1 MKPERWEE
9 IEQLY
14 HAALQRNGS
23 EREAFLVEECK
34 DDDALRREVESLL
47 KYEVQAENFIE
58 SPAIDVAAKMMA
70 DDQSATVV
78 TGQLIDHYKIV
89 RPLGAGGM
97 GEVYLADDTRLHR
110 KVAIKFLPAHFTQDR
125 KHLRRFQQEAL
136 TVATL
141 SHPNVCTIHEV
152 IETGDN
158 RHCIVMEHVEGM
170 TLRDRIADGP
180 MNLNEALGVAIQVAS
195 ALSSAHAAGI
205 VHRDIKLENIMLRRD
220 GYVKILDFGLAKLT
234 EREVPLDTEANTQ
247 MLIKTSPGVVMG
259 TVYYM
264 SPEQARGLPVDAR
277 TDVWSLGVV
286 LYELVTGQKPF
297 VGQTQTDVIISIAE
311 REPAPLS
318 KYVAEVPERLEQ
330 IVKKALAKDREQRY
344 QTADDLLTDLKGVK
358 QELEIGAE
366 VERFRATPAGAAS
379 RQSTFA
385 LTRSIP
391 LILAGILIVAA
402 VSYLLFFRKSSTPS
416 PTGIKSLAVLPLEDL
431 SADSSQDYFADG
443 ITESLI
449 TDLARIGALRVISR
463 PLVMRYKDTN
473 KSVPEIGRE
482 LNVDAV
488 VTGSV
493 QRSDGRI
500 KFAVQLINAATNQDL
515 WKNTYEKD
523 QSDVLALQKEV
534 ARDVVNNINVQV
546 TTQEQARLGRT
557 RPVDPEAYDHYLR
570 GQFYLHRQNREDN
583 DLAIKALEQA
593 VDKDPTFAA
602 AHADLAQGY
611 VWKLFLFSP
620 EDKELPQK
628 AFVAVQKALDLDP
641 DLAVAYLAR
650 GRLMWTPENRF
661 PHEKVIGEY
670 RRALS
675 LDPNLDE
682 ARNQLALVYCHIG
695 AFDDALRESQ
705 LALATNPTNPL
716 VQVRIAET
724 FNFQRKHEQALA
736 ALRAIPKG
744 ANPALV
750 ANQTVW
756 ALFSL
761 GHKEEASATLEQFI
775 KENPQDNRGLA
786 TGLQA
791 LLAASMGQQR
801 VAEEKIR
808 LAEEKGKGF
817 GHFHHTAYHIAS
829 AYALMKKNEQAI
841 KWLEAA
847 ASDGFPCYPLFEG
860 DPNLNNLRQ
869 DPHFIA
875 FMANQKKQWE
885 DFRTKLGLS

>member
-1 MKPERWEE
+1 MKPERWQE

-14 HAALQRNGS
+14 HAALQRDAS
-23 EREAFLVEECK
+23 ERATFLVEACNG
-34 DDDALRREVESLL
+34 DDALRREVESLL
-47 KYEVQAENFIE
+47 RYEPQAENFIE

-70 DDQSATVV
+70 DEQSATVV

-234 EREVPLDTEANTQ
+234 ERDIPLDTEANTQ
-247 MLIKTSPGVVMG
+247 MLIKTTPGVVMG

-318 KYVAEVPERLEQ
+318 KSVSEVPSRLEQ

-344 QTADDLLTDLKGVK
+344 QSADDLLSDLKGVK

-366 VERFRATPAGAAS
+366 VERFKATPAAAGS
-379 RQSTFA
+379 RQSSFA
-385 LTRSIP
+385 LARSLP
-391 LILAGILIVAA
+391 LIIVGILIVAA
-402 VSYLLFFRKSSTPS
+402 ASYILFFRKS
-416 PTGIKSLAVLPLEDL
+416 PTEIKSLAVLPLEDL
-431 SADSSQDYFADG
+431 SGDSSPDYFADG
-443 ITESLI
+443 VTESLI

-463 PLVMRYKDTN
+463 PLVMRYKNTN
-473 KSVPEIGRE
+473 QSVPEIGHE

-488 VTGSV
+488 LKGSV
-493 QRSDGRI
+493 QRSGDQI
-500 KFAVQLINAATNQDL
+500 KFEFKLINVSTNKNL
-515 WKNTYEKD
+515 WTNSYEKNV
-523 QSDVLALQKEV
+523 SEVLALQKEV
-534 ARDVVNNINVQV
+534 ARDIVNNINVQV

-557 RPVDPEAYDHYLR
+557 RPVKPEAYDHYLR
-570 GQFYLHRQNREDN
+570 GQFYLHRQNREGN
-583 DLAIKALEQA
+583 ELAIETLEQA
-593 VDKDPTFAA
+593 VEKDPTFAA
-602 AHADLAQGY
+602 AYADLAQAY

-620 EDKELPQK
+620 EEKKLAEK
-628 AFVAVQKALDLDP
+628 AFVAVQKALVLDP

-661 PHEKVIGEY
+661 PHDKVIGEY

-695 AFDDALRESQ
+695 AFDDAFRESQ
-705 LALATNPTNPL
+705 QALATNPNNPL
-716 VQVRIAET
+716 VQFRIAET
-724 FNFQRKHEQALA
+724 YNFQRKHEQALE
-736 ALRAIPKG
+736 ALRSIPKD
-744 ANPALV
+744 ANPPLV
-750 ANQTVW
+750 ANQTAW

-761 GHKEEASATLEQFI
+761 GRKEEASSTLEQFI
-775 KENPQDNRGLA
+775 KENPNDNRGLA

-791 LLAASMGQQR
+791 LLAASMGQER
-801 VAEEKIR
+801 VAEEKIK
-808 LAEEKGKGF
+808 LAVEKGKGF

-829 AYALMKKNEQAI
+829 AYALMKKNEEAI
-841 KWLEAA
+841 KFLEAA
-847 ASDGFPCYPLFEG
+847 ASDGFPCYPLFES

-869 DPHFIA
+869 DPRFIA
-875 FMANQKKQWE
+875 FLANQKKQWE

>member
-1 MKPERWEE
+1 MKPERWHE

-14 HAALQRNGS
+14 HAALQHDAS
-23 EREAFLVEECK
+23 ERAAFLVEVCK
-34 DDDALRREVESLL
+34 GDEGLRREVESLL
-47 KYEVQAENFIE
+47 KYEAQAENFIE

-70 DDQSATVV
+70 DDQSAIVV
-78 TGQLIDHYKIV
+78 TGQMIDHYKIV
-89 RPLGAGGM
+89 RPIGAGGM

-110 KVAIKFLPAHFTQDR
+110 KVAIKFLPAHLTQDR
-125 KHLRRFQQEAL
+125 KHLQRFQQEAV

-152 IETGDN
+152 IETGEN

-180 MNLNEALGVAIQVAS
+180 MNVSDALGVAIQVAS

-234 EREVPLDTEANTQ
+234 EREIPLDTEANTQ

-286 LYELVTGQKPF
+286 LYELLTGQKPF
-297 VGQTQTDVIISIAE
+297 VGQTPTDVIISVAE

-318 KYVAEVPERLEQ
+318 KYVVEAPARLDE
-330 IVKKALAKDREQRY
+330 IVKKALAKDRKKRY

-366 VERFRATPAGAAS
+366 VKRFKATPVTSAS
-379 RQSTFA
+379 RKFSFA
-385 LTRSIP
+385 LTRSAQ
-391 LILAGILIVAA
+391 LILAGILIIAA
-402 VSYLLFFRKSSTPS
+402 VSYLLFFGKSSTPS
-416 PTGIKSLAVLPLEDL
+416 PTEIKSLAVLPLDNL
-431 SADSSQDYFADG
+431 SGDPSQDYFAEG
-443 ITESLI
+443 VTESLI
-449 TDLARIGALRVISR
+449 TDLARISALRVISR
-463 PLVMRYKDTN
+463 PVVMRYKDTS

-488 VTGSV
+488 LTGSV
-493 QRSDGRI
+493 QRSGNQV
-500 KFAVQLINAATNQDL
+500 KFAVQLINAATNKNL
-515 WKNTYEKD
+515 WTNTYEKNLR
-523 QSDVLALQKEV
+523 DVLALQKEV
-534 ARDVVNNINVQV
+534 ARDVVNNINIQV

-557 RPVDPEAYDHYLR
+557 RPVNPEAYDHYLR
-570 GQFYLHRQNREDN
+570 GQFYLHRQNRADN
-583 DLAIKALEQA
+583 ELAIKALEQA

-602 AHADLAQGY
+602 AFAALAQAY

-620 EDKELPQK
+620 EEKDLPEK
-628 AFVAVQKALDLDP
+628 AFVAVGKALDLDP

-650 GRLMWTPENRF
+650 GRLLWTPENRF
-661 PHEKVIGEY
+661 PHERVIGEY

-705 LALATNPTNPL
+705 NALATNPTNPL
-716 VQVRIAET
+716 VQFRIAET
-724 FNFQRKHEQALA
+724 LNFQRKHEEALA
-736 ALRAIPKG
+736 ALRAIPKE

-750 ANQTVW
+750 SNQTVW

-761 GHKEEASATLEQFI
+761 GRKKEASATLEQFI
-775 KENPQDNRGLA
+775 RENPQDNRGLA

-791 LLAASMGQQR
+791 LLTASMGEER
-801 VAEEKIR
+801 VAEEKIK
-808 LAEEKGKGF
+808 LAIEKGKGF

-829 AYALMKKNEQAI
+829 AYALMNKNEHAI

-847 ASDGFPCYPLFEG
+847 ASEGFPCYPLFES

-869 DPHFIA
+869 DPRFIA
-875 FMANQKKQWE
+875 FLANQKKQWE
-885 DFRTKLGLS
+885 HFRTSLGLS

>member
-1 MKPERWEE
+1 
-9 IEQLY
+9 
-14 HAALQRNGS
+14 
-23 EREAFLVEECK
+23 
-34 DDDALRREVESLL
+34 
-47 KYEVQAENFIE
+47 
-58 SPAIDVAAKMMA
+58 
-70 DDQSATVV
+70 
-78 TGQLIDHYKIV
+78 
-89 RPLGAGGM
+89 
-97 GEVYLADDTRLHR
+97 
-110 KVAIKFLPAHFTQDR
+110 
-125 KHLRRFQQEAL
+125 
-136 TVATL
+136 
-141 SHPNVCTIHEV
+141 
-152 IETGDN
+152 ETGDN

-180 MNLNEALGVAIQVAS
+180 MNVSEALGVAIQVAS

-234 EREVPLDTEANTQ
+234 EREVSLDSEANTQ

-277 TDVWSLGVV
+277 TDLWSLGVV
-286 LYELVTGQKPF
+286 LYELITGQKPF
-297 VGQTQTDVIISIAE
+297 SGPTTTDVIISIAE

-318 KYVAEVPERLEQ
+318 KYVTEVPARFEK

-366 VERFRATPAGAAS
+366 VERFKATPLVTSAS
-379 RQSTFA
+379 RPFA
-385 LTRSIP
+385 LTRSVQ
-391 LILAGILIVAA
+391 LIIAGVLIVAA
-402 VSYLLFFRKSSTPS
+402 VSYLLFFRKSSTE
-416 PTGIKSLAVLPLEDL
+416 IKSLAVLPLQDL
-431 SADSSQDYFADG
+431 SGDSSPYFADG

-449 TDLARIGALRVISR
+449 TDLAKIGALRVISR
-463 PLVMRYKDTN
+463 PLVMQYKGTN
-473 KSVPEIGRE
+473 KSEADIGRE

-488 VTGSV
+488 LKGSV
-493 QRSDGRI
+493 QRSGSQI
-500 KFAVQLINAATNQDL
+500 KLAVQLINAATNQYV
-515 WKNTYEKD
+515 WANTYEKNL
-523 QSDVLALQKEV
+523 SDVLALQKEV
-534 ARDVVNNINVQV
+534 ARDVLNNINVQV

-557 RPVDPEAYDHYLR
+557 RPVNPEAYDHYLR
-570 GQFYLHRQNREDN
+570 GQFYLHRQNRADN
-583 DLAIKALEQA
+583 ELAIKALEQA
-593 VDKDPTFAA
+593 VDKDPNFAA
-602 AHADLAQGY
+602 AFADLAQAY

-620 EDKELPQK
+620 GEKELPQK

-650 GRLMWTPENRF
+650 GRLLWTPENRF
-661 PHEKVIGEY
+661 PHERVIGEY

-705 LALATNPTNPL
+705 TALSTNPANPL
-716 VQVRIAET
+716 VQFRIAET
-724 FNFQRKHEQALA
+724 LNFQRKHEEALA
-736 ALRAIPKG
+736 ALRAIPKE

-761 GHKEEASATLEQFI
+761 GRKADASATLEQFI

-791 LLAASMGQQR
+791 LLAASMGQER
-801 VAEEKIR
+801 LAEEKAK
-808 LAEEKGKGF
+808 LAVEKGKGF

-829 AYALMKKNEQAI
+829 AYALMNKNEQAI
-841 KWLEAA
+841 EWLEAA
-847 ASDGFPCYPLFEG
+847 ASDGFPCYPLFES

-869 DPHFIA
+869 DSRFIA
-875 FMANQKKQWE
+875 FLANQKKQWE
-885 DFRTKLGLS
+885 DFRGKLGLT

>member
-1 MKPERWEE
+1 MKPERWQEV
-9 IEQLY
+9 EQLY
-14 HAALQRNGS
+14 HAALQHDAS
-23 EREAFLVEECK
+23 ERGAFLEETCRG
-34 DDDALRREVESLL
+34 DEALRREVESLL
-47 KYEVQAENFIE
+47 KYEAQAENFIE

-70 DDQSATVV
+70 DDHSATVT

-110 KVAIKFLPAHFTQDR
+110 KVAIKFLPTQFTQDR

-152 IETGDN
+152 IETGDH

-170 TLRDRIADGP
+170 TLRDRTADGP
-180 MNLNEALGVAIQVAS
+180 MKLNEALDVAIQVAS

-220 GYVKILDFGLAKLT
+220 GYVKVLDFGLAKLT
-234 EREVPLDTEANTQ
+234 EREISPDTDANTQ
-247 MLIKTSPGVVMG
+247 MLIKTTPGVVMG

-318 KYVAEVPERLEQ
+318 NSGAEVPARLEN

-344 QTADDLLTDLKGVK
+344 QTADELLTDLKGVK

-366 VERFRATPAGAAS
+366 VERFKATPVAAVAQRS
-379 RQSTFA
+379 PFT

-402 VSYLLFFRKSSTPS
+402 ASYLLFFRKSSTE
-416 PTGIKSLAVLPLEDL
+416 IKSLAVLPLEDL
-431 SADSSQDYFADG
+431 SGDSSPDYFADG

-449 TDLARIGALRVISR
+449 TDLARIGALRVVSR
-463 PLVMRYKDTN
+463 PLVMRYKDSS
-473 KSVPEIGRE
+473 KSVPEIGHE

-488 VTGSV
+488 LKGSV
-493 QRSDGRI
+493 QRNNDQI
-500 KFAVQLINAATNQDL
+500 KFAFKLINAQTGKDL
-515 WKNTYEKD
+515 WTNTYEKNL
-523 QSDVLALQKEV
+523 SDVLALQNEV
-534 ARDVVNNINVQV
+534 ARDIVNNVNVPV
-546 TTQEQARLGRT
+546 TTQEQERFGRT
-557 RPVDPEAYDHYLR
+557 RPVKADAYDHYLR
-570 GQFYLHRQNREDN
+570 GQFYLHRQNHEDN
-583 DLAIKALEQA
+583 DRAIETLEQA
-593 VDKDPTFAA
+593 VAKDPTFAA
-602 AHADLAQGY
+602 AHADLAQAY

-620 EDKELPQK
+620 EEKELAAK
-628 AFVAVQKALDLDP
+628 AFVEVQKALDLDP
-641 DLAVAYLAR
+641 DLAMAYLAR
-650 GRLMWTPENRF
+650 GRLAWTPENRF

-705 LALATNPTNPL
+705 NALATNPANSL
-716 VQVRIAET
+716 VQFRIAET
-724 FNFQRKHEQALA
+724 LNFQRKHEQALA
-736 ALRAIPKG
+736 ALKAIPKD

-761 GHKEEASATLEQFI
+761 GRKEEASTTLEQFL
-775 KENPQDNRGLA
+775 KENPKDNRGLA

-791 LLAASMGQQR
+791 LLAASMGQER
-801 VAEEKIR
+801 LAEEKIK

-829 AYALMKKNEQAI
+829 AYALMNKNEEAI

-847 ASDGFPCYPLFEG
+847 ASDGFPCYPLFES
-860 DPNLNNLRQ
+860 DPNLNKLRQ
-869 DPHFIA
+869 DPRFIA
-875 FMANQKKQWE
+875 FMAVQKKQWE
-885 DFRTKLGLS
+885 VFRKNLGLS

>member
-1 MKPERWEE
+1 MKPERWQE

-14 HAALQRNGS
+14 HAALQRDAS
-23 EREAFLVEECK
+23 ERGAFIEETCRG
-34 DDDALRREVESLL
+34 DDALRREVESLL
-47 KYEVQAENFIE
+47 KYEAQAENFIE
-58 SPAIDVAAKMMA
+58 SPAMDVAAKMMA
-70 DDQSATVV
+70 EDQSATVT
-78 TGQLIDHYKIV
+78 TGQFIDHYKIV

-110 KVAIKFLPAHFTQDR
+110 KVAIKFLPTHFTQDQ

-180 MNLNEALGVAIQVAS
+180 MNLNEALDVAIQVAS

-234 EREVPLDTEANTQ
+234 EREISLDPEANTQ
-247 MLIKTSPGVVMG
+247 MLIKTTPGVVMG

-297 VGQTQTDVIISIAE
+297 AGQTQTDVIISIAE

-318 KYVAEVPERLEQ
+318 KHVTEVPARLEQ
-330 IVKKALAKDREQRY
+330 VVKKALAKDREQRY

-366 VERFRATPAGAAS
+366 VERFKATPAAAAVS
-379 RQSTFA
+379 QHSHFV
-385 LTRSIP
+385 LTRSFP
-391 LILAGILIVAA
+391 LILAGILIVAVA
-402 VSYLLFFRKSSTPS
+402 SYVLFFRKSSTE
-416 PTGIKSLAVLPLEDL
+416 IKSLAVLPLEDL
-431 SADSSQDYFADG
+431 SGDSSPDYFADG

-449 TDLARIGALRVISR
+449 TDLARIGALRVVSR
-463 PLVMRYKDTN
+463 PLVMRYKDTS

-488 VTGSV
+488 LKGSV
-493 QRSDGRI
+493 QRNNDQI
-500 KFAVQLINAATNQDL
+500 KFAFKLINAETGKEL
-515 WKNTYEKD
+515 WTNTYEKNL
-523 QSDVLALQKEV
+523 SEVLALQKEV
-534 ARDVVNNINVQV
+534 AREIVNNINVQV
-546 TTQEQARLGRT
+546 STQEQARFGHT
-557 RPVDPEAYDHYLR
+557 QPVKPEAYDHYLR

-583 DLAIKALEQA
+583 DRAIETLEQA
-593 VDKDPTFAA
+593 VYKDPTFAA
-602 AHADLAQGY
+602 AYADLAQAY

-620 EDKELPQK
+620 EEKKLAEK

-705 LALATNPTNPL
+705 NALATNPTNPL
-716 VQVRIAET
+716 VQFRIAET

-736 ALRAIPKG
+736 VLKAIPKD

-761 GHKEEASATLEQFI
+761 GRKEEASSTLEQFM
-775 KENPQDNRGLA
+775 KENPKDNRGLA

-791 LLAASMGQQR
+791 LLAASMGQER
-801 VAEEKIR
+801 VAEEKIK

-829 AYALMKKNEQAI
+829 AYALMNKNEQAI

-869 DPHFIA
+869 DARFIA
-875 FMANQKKQWE
+875 FMEVQKKQWE
-885 DFRTKLGLS
+885 DFRKNLGLS

>member
-1 MKPERWEE
+1 MKPERWQQ

-14 HAALQRNGS
+14 HAALQQDAG
-23 EREAFLVEECK
+23 ERAAFLGEACK
-34 DDDALRREVESLL
+34 GDDTLRREIESLL
-47 KYEVQAENFIE
+47 KYEAQAEHFIE
-58 SPAIDVAAKMMA
+58 SPAIDVAAKMMTA
-70 DDQSATVV
+70 EQSATV
-78 TGQLIDHYKIV
+78 TAGQVIDHYKIV

-97 GEVYLADDTRLHR
+97 GEVFLADDTRLHR
-110 KVAIKFLPAHFTQDR
+110 KVAIKFLPAHYTQDR

-136 TVATL
+136 AVATL

-170 TLRDRIADGP
+170 TLRDRIADGR
-180 MNLNEALGVAIQVAS
+180 MNVSDALDVGIQVAS

-234 EREVPLDTEANTQ
+234 EREVSLDTEAQTQ
-247 MLIKTSPGVVMG
+247 MLIETSPGVVMG

-286 LYELVTGQKPF
+286 LHELITGEKPF
-297 VGQTQTDVIISIAE
+297 AGPTPTDVIISIAE

-318 KYVAEVPERLEQ
+318 KYAPGVPARLEQ
-330 IVKKALAKDREQRY
+330 IVKKALAKNREHRY
-344 QTADDLLTDLKGVK
+344 QTAEHLLSDLKSVK

-366 VERFRATPAGAAS
+366 VERFKSTPPAAAS
-379 RQSTFA
+379 RWSPFP
-385 LTRSIP
+385 L
-391 LILAGILIVAA
+391 LILAGVLIIALA
-402 VSYLLFFRKSSTPS
+402 SYVLFFRRGSTPAS
-416 PTGIKSLAVLPLEDL
+416 TEIKSLAVLPLENL
-431 SADSSQDYFADG
+431 SGDPSQDYFADG

-449 TDLARIGALRVISR
+449 TDLARIGALRVTSR
-463 PLVMRYKDTN
+463 PLVMPYKDTN

-488 VTGSV
+488 LKGSV
-493 QRSDGRI
+493 QRSGAQV
-500 KFAVQLINAATNQDL
+500 KFAVQLINSATNQNL
-515 WKNTYEKD
+515 WTNTYERD
-523 QSDVLALQKEV
+523 LRDVLAVQKEL
-534 ARDVVNNINVQV
+534 ARDVVNNINIQV
-546 TTQEQARLGRT
+546 STQEQARLGRT
-557 RPVDPEAYDHYLR
+557 RAVNPEAFDLYLR

-583 DLAIKALEQA
+583 ELAIKTLEQA
-593 VDKDPTFAA
+593 VEKDSSFAA
-602 AHADLAQGY
+602 AYADLAQAY

-620 EDKELPQK
+620 EEKQLPEK

-650 GRLMWTPENRF
+650 GRLLWTPENRF
-661 PHEKVIGEY
+661 PHERVIGEY

-695 AFDDALRESQ
+695 AFEDAMRESQ
-705 LALATNPTNPL
+705 HALASNPTNPL
-716 VQVRIAET
+716 VQFRIAET
-724 FNFQRKHEQALA
+724 LNFQRKHEQALGT
-736 ALRAIPKG
+736 LVAIPKD

-750 ANQTVW
+750 SNQTVW
-756 ALFSL
+756 ALLSL
-761 GHKEEASATLEQFI
+761 GRREEAAARLEQFL
-775 KENPQDNRGLA
+775 KDYPQDNRGLA
-786 TGLQA
+786 NGLQA
-791 LLAASMGQQR
+791 LLAASMGQER
-801 VAEEKIR
+801 LAEEKIKV
-808 LAEEKGKGF
+808 AIEKGKGF

-829 AYALMKKNEQAI
+829 AYALMKKNDEAI
-841 KWLEAA
+841 KFLEAA
-847 ASDGFPCYPLFEG
+847 ASDGFPCYPLFES

-869 DPHFIA
+869 DTRFIA
-875 FMANQKKQWE
+875 FMANQKQQWE
-885 DFRTKLGLS
+885 QLRTKLGLS

>member
-1 MKPERWEE
+1 MKPERWQE

-14 HAALQRNGS
+14 HAALQRDAS
-23 EREAFLVEECK
+23 EREAFLVEACK
-34 DDDALRREVESLL
+34 GDDALLREVESLL
-47 KYEVQAENFIE
+47 RYEVQAENFIE

-70 DDQSATVV
+70 DDQSATVA
-78 TGQLIDHYKIV
+78 TGQVIDHYKIV

-136 TVATL
+136 AVATL

-234 EREVPLDTEANTQ
+234 EPDIPLDPEANTQ

-286 LYELVTGQKPF
+286 LYEIVTGQKPF

-318 KYVAEVPERLEQ
+318 NHVSEVPARLEQ

-366 VERFRATPAGAAS
+366 VERFKATPAATVS
-379 RQSTFA
+379 QQSTFS
-385 LTRSIP
+385 LTRSVP
-391 LILAGILIVAA
+391 LILAGILIVAVA
-402 VSYLLFFRKSSTPS
+402 SYVLFFRKTPTP
-416 PTGIKSLAVLPLEDL
+416 PTEIKSLAVLPLEDL
-431 SADSSQDYFADG
+431 SGDSSQDYFADG

-463 PLVMRYKDTN
+463 PLVMQYKNTS

-488 VTGSV
+488 LKGSV
-493 QRSDGRI
+493 QRTGDQI
-500 KFAVQLINAATNQDL
+500 KFAVQLINAGTNQEL
-515 WKNTYEKD
+515 WVHTYEKD
-523 QSDVLALQKEV
+523 LRDVLVLQNEV

-557 RPVDPEAYDHYLR
+557 RPVNPEAYDHYLR

-583 DLAIKALEQA
+583 ELAIKALEQA

-602 AHADLAQGY
+602 AYADLAQGY

-620 EDKELPQK
+620 EEKELPEK
-628 AFVAVQKALDLDP
+628 AFVKID
-641 DLAVAYLAR
+641 
-650 GRLMWTPENRF
+650 
-661 PHEKVIGEY
+661 
-670 RRALS
+670 
-675 LDPNLDE
+675 
-682 ARNQLALVYCHIG
+682 G
-695 AFDDALRESQ
+695 A
-705 LALATNPTNPL
+705 
-716 VQVRIAET
+716 I
-724 FNFQRKHEQALA
+724 
-736 ALRAIPKG
+736 
-744 ANPALV
+744 
-750 ANQTVW
+750 
-756 ALFSL
+756 
-761 GHKEEASATLEQFI
+761 
-775 KENPQDNRGLA
+775 
-786 TGLQA
+786 LQGG
-791 LLAASMGQQR
+791 S
-801 VAEEKIR
+801 K
-808 LAEEKGKGF
+808 
-817 GHFHHTAYHIAS
+817 
-829 AYALMKKNEQAI
+829 
-841 KWLEAA
+841 
-847 ASDGFPCYPLFEG
+847 
-860 DPNLNNLRQ
+860 
-869 DPHFIA
+869 
-875 FMANQKKQWE
+875 
-885 DFRTKLGLS
+885 

>member
-1 MKPERWEE
+1 MKGNRWQEVER
-9 IEQLY
+9 LY
-14 HAALQRNGS
+14 HAALQHDAKDRA
-23 EREAFLVEECK
+23 AFLLEACK
-34 DDDALRREVESLL
+34 GDEALRREVESLL
-47 KYEVQAENFIE
+47 RYEAQAENFIE

-110 KVAIKFLPAHFTQDR
+110 KVAIKFLPAHLTQDR
-125 KHLRRFQQEAL
+125 KHLQRFQQEAV

-180 MNLNEALGVAIQVAS
+180 MNVNEALGVAIQVAS

-220 GYVKILDFGLAKLT
+220 GYVKILDFGLAKLA
-234 EREVPLDTEANTQ
+234 EREIPLDTEANTQ

-286 LYELVTGQKPF
+286 LYELITGQKPF
-297 VGQTQTDVIISIAE
+297 SGPTTTDVIISIAE
-311 REPAPLS
+311 REPVPLS
-318 KYVAEVPERLEQ
+318 KYVTEAPARLEE
-330 IVKKALAKDREQRY
+330 IVKKALAKDRQRRY
-344 QTADDLLTDLKGVK
+344 QTADDLLTDLKSVK

-366 VERFRATPAGAAS
+366 VERFKATPATAVS
-379 RQSTFA
+379 RQFPFA
-385 LTRSIP
+385 LTRSVQ
-391 LILAGILIVAA
+391 LILAGLLIIAA
-402 VSYLLFFRKSSTPS
+402 VSYLLFFRKSSTP
-416 PTGIKSLAVLPLEDL
+416 PTEIKSLAVLPLDNL
-431 SADSSQDYFADG
+431 SGDPSQDYFADG
-443 ITESLI
+443 VTESLI
-449 TDLARIGALRVISR
+449 TDLARISALRVISR
-463 PLVMRYKDTN
+463 PLVMRYKDTG

-488 VTGSV
+488 LTGSV
-493 QRSDGRI
+493 QRLGTQM
-500 KFAVQLINAATNQDL
+500 KFEVQLINAATNKKF
-515 WKNTYEKD
+515 WTNTYEKD
-523 QSDVLALQKEV
+523 LRDVLTLQKEV
-534 ARDVVNNINVQV
+534 ARDVVNNINIQV

-557 RPVDPEAYDHYLR
+557 RPVNPEAYDHYLR
-570 GQFYLHRQNREDN
+570 GQFYLHRQNRADN
-583 DLAIKALEQA
+583 ELAIKSLEQA

-602 AHADLAQGY
+602 AFADLAQAY

-620 EDKELPQK
+620 EEKDLPAK

-650 GRLMWTPENRF
+650 GRLLWTPENRF
-661 PHEKVIGEY
+661 PHERVIGEY

-705 LALATNPTNPL
+705 NALATNPNNPL
-716 VQVRIAET
+716 VQFRVAET
-724 FNFQRKHEQALA
+724 LNFQRKHEEALA
-736 ALRAIPKG
+736 ALRATPKE

-761 GHKEEASATLEQFI
+761 GRKEEASATLEQFI

-791 LLAASMGQQR
+791 LLAASMGQER
-801 VAEEKIR
+801 VAEEKIE
-808 LAEEKGKGF
+808 LAIEKGKGF

-829 AYALMKKNEQAI
+829 AYALMNKNVQAI

-847 ASDGFPCYPLFEG
+847 ASDGFPCYPLFES

-869 DPHFIA
+869 DPRFIA
-875 FMANQKKQWE
+875 FLANQKKQWE
-885 DFRTKLGLS
+885 DFRTSLGLS